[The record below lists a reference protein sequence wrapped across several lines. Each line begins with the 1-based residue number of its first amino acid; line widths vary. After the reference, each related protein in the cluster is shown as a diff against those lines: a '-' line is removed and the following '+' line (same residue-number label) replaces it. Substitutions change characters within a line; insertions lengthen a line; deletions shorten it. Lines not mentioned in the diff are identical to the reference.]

1 MQRKREEKKRKYIGI
16 DTTPYKGSQGIAS
29 DFKKANS
36 PKHRLK
42 EPRAPKGDMKGK
54 LLGTWRGASGTWGTW
69 GYLGLAAPGS
79 RS

>member
-1 MQRKREEKKRKYIGI
+1 MMEWK
-16 DTTPYKGSQGIAS
+16 
-29 DFKKANS
+29 
-36 PKHRLK
+36 KHRLK